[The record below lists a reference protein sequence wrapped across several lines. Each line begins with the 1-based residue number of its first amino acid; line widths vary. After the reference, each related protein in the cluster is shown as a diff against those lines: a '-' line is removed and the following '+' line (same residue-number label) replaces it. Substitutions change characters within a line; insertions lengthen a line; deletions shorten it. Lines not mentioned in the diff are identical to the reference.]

1 MRTLYHFALHP
12 ASRQARIALGEKKL
26 KVTESPVNPW
36 QLDQGDWKKFEEITP
51 EGVPPTLVD
60 IVPGGSVVITGARA
74 ICEYANDG
82 STRHPLLAEEITE
95 RAEAR
100 RIADWF
106 DHKFAQEVDAFIL
119 HEKVEKSVSGLGPA
133 DPAVLR
139 EGREALTHHLGYLC
153 WLLEQR
159 DWLAGRYFSLA
170 DVAAAAH
177 VSCLDFLG
185 EINWREWPTLKEW
198 YQKVKSRPSM
208 QTLLK
213 DRVPGFRAP
222 RHYTD
227 LDF

>member
-12 ASRQARIALGEKKL
+12 ASRQARIALAEKKL
-26 KVTESPVNPW
+26 KVSETPINPW
-36 QLDQGDWKKFEEITP
+36 QLDKTDWKKFEEMTP
-51 EGVPPTLVD
+51 EGMPPTLIDV
-60 IVPGGSVVITGARA
+60 IPSGNIVITGARA

-82 STRHPLLAEEITE
+82 STRQPLLATDISE

-106 DHKFAQEVDAFIL
+106 DHKFAREVDAIIL
-119 HEKVEKSVSGLGPA
+119 HEKVEKSVAGLGAA
-133 DPAVLR
+133 DTALMRV
-139 EGREALTHHLGYLC
+139 GREALAQHLGYIC

-159 DWLAGRYFSLA
+159 DWLAGRNFSLA
-170 DVAAAAH
+170 DIAAAAH
-177 VSCLDFLG
+177 ISCLDFLG
-185 EINWREWPTLKEW
+185 EITWRDWPTLKEW
-198 YQKVKSRPSM
+198 YQKIKCRPSM
-208 QTLLK
+208 RPLLN

>member
-26 KVTESPVNPW
+26 KISESPINPW
-36 QLDQGDWKKFEEITP
+36 QVDKGDWATFVDLTP

-60 IVPGGSVVITGARA
+60 MTPKGQVVITGARA

-82 STRHPLLAEEITE
+82 STRHPLLADDITE

-106 DHKFAQEVDAFIL
+106 DHKFAQEVDTLIL
-119 HEKVEKSVSGLGPA
+119 HEKVEKSLASGGTP

-139 EGREALTHHLGYLC
+139 EGREVLAQHLGYLC
-153 WLLEQR
+153 WMLERR
-159 DWLAGRYFSLA
+159 DWLAGRYFSLG

-177 VSCLDFLG
+177 ISCLDFLG
-185 EINWREWPTLKEW
+185 EISWRDWPTLKDW

-208 QTLLK
+208 RPILN
-213 DRVPGFRAP
+213 DRLAGFRAP